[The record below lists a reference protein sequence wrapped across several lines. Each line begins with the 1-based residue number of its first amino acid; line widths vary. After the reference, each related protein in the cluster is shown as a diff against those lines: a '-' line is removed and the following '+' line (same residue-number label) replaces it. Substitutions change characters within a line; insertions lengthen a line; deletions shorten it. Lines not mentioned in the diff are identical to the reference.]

1 MASNLSLVIRIK
13 KINLKILIGIGS
25 KNESDKLNFAAK
37 NIFLNVASLV
47 RNASCNLPH
56 SA

>member
-25 KNESDKLNFAAK
+25 KNKSDKLNFAAK
-37 NIFLNVASLV
+37 KYFLNVASLV
-47 RNASCNLPH
+47 RNTSCNLPH